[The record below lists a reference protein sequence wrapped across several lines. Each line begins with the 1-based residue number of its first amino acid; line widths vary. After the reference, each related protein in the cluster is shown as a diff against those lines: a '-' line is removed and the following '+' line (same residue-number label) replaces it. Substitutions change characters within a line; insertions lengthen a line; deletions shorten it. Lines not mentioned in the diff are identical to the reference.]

1 MENVSLS
8 EKGGRVQTASIR
20 VCTVIARAAIAGPAI
35 FAALVAASHLT
46 TQAVYAQSPPAVG
59 AKTETTR
66 LDYRI
71 EPLVD
76 LYNYVRALATQRGDP
91 EVPAEFAQAVA
102 AAKKLREK
110 LGLSILAWGTLD
122 QNLLSCK
129 SASDLKRAFEALP
142 QEIPVFRGKPVAIR
156 AEAICFAEELAAV
169 ESLYLEQQWPTHQ
182 AAIRAAMQR
191 IEQQFQPKE
200 AECLSFMVKSLG
212 MPDPKD
218 VVPIY
223 LVQQASWPGAFT
235 FRRADGGGVCF
246 VSVGRAEHAGSLLF
260 ETILHE
266 ATHALDGLTRDTG
279 SILIELRRK
288 LQAAGMSPSDR
299 DFRNIPHT
307 LMFIQAGETIRRMVN
322 PRHKHYGD
330 AAGYYGKMGRIVV
343 VERPL
348 WIEYLDGKLTREA
361 AVHRIVATLV
371 EKGDD

>member
-1 MENVSLS
+1 MRTKHLLLIAACLL
-8 EKGGRVQTASIR
+8 ASR
-20 VCTVIARAAIAGPAI
+20 TV
-35 FAALVAASHLT
+35 H
-46 TQAVYAQSPPAVG
+46 AQSPSA
-59 AKTETTR
+59 AAATTETTR

-76 LYNYVRALATQRGDP
+76 LYNYVRALATQRGNP

-142 QEIPVFRGKPVAIR
+142 QEILVFRGEPVAIR
-156 AEAICFAEELAAV
+156 AEAVRFAEELVAV

-182 AAIRAAMQR
+182 ASIRAAMQR
-191 IEQQFQPKE
+191 IESQFQPKE
-200 AECLSFMVKSLG
+200 AECLNFMIKSLG
-212 MPDPKD
+212 MQDPKD
-218 VVPIY
+218 VVPVY

-266 ATHALDGLTRDTG
+266 ATHALDGLTKATG
-279 SILIELRRK
+279 SVLVELRRK
-288 LQAAGMSPSDR
+288 LQAAGMSPSNR
-299 DFRNIPHT
+299 DFHNIPHT

-322 PRHKHYGD
+322 PRHEHYGD
-330 AAGYYGKMGRIVV
+330 AAEYYEKIGRVAA
-343 VERPL
+343 VERPI
-348 WIEYLDGKLTREA
+348 WIEYLDGRIPREA
-361 AVHRIVATLV
+361 ALDRMVATLV
-371 EKGDD
+371 GKSGE